1 MSLQNLANF
10 RLITSIEELLEADND
25 DVTRVFN
32 DMTKTSLMCI
42 CREIPSQVRS
52 QKNLVKSLDSVEST
66 IQRAVGNTLKEEL
79 APLKNVP
86 PRLAKEET
94 EKSTQRV
101 ERPTATSKADLGIRV
116 RGIPEPQGE
125 DMPEKLESDKNSV
138 LSLLNHLDV
147 KAKLKDVRRV
157 GKFVENKHR
166 PIIFYVE
173 NSWDKR
179 LILASLSKLKT
190 YDSSKKLSVSQELT
204 ENELKA
210 EKIALKKRYD
220 LIQAGVSKSELRIK
234 NLLLYKKE
242 KKEDGDVW
250 IPV

>member
-1 MSLQNLANF
+1 
-10 RLITSIEELLEADND
+10 
-25 DVTRVFN
+25 
-32 DMTKTSLMCI
+32 
-42 CREIPSQVRS
+42 
-52 QKNLVKSLDSVEST
+52 
-66 IQRAVGNTLKEEL
+66 
-79 APLKNVP
+79 
-86 PRLAKEET
+86 
-94 EKSTQRV
+94 
-101 ERPTATSKADLGIRV
+101 
-116 RGIPEPQGE
+116 
-125 DMPEKLESDKNSV
+125 MPEKLESDKNSV

>member
-1 MSLQNLANF
+1 M
-10 RLITSIEELLEADND
+10 E
-25 DVTRVFN
+25 
-32 DMTKTSLMCI
+32 
-42 CREIPSQVRS
+42 
-52 QKNLVKSLDSVEST
+52 
-66 IQRAVGNTLKEEL
+66 NTLKEEL

-101 ERPTATSKADLGIRV
+101 ERPTATSKANLGIRV
-116 RGIPEPQGE
+116 RGIPEPQSE

-166 PIIFYVE
+166 TIIFYVE
-173 NSWDKR
+173 NPWDKR

-210 EKIALKKRYD
+210 EIALKKRYG
-220 LIQAGVSKSELRIK
+220 LMQAGVSKSELRIK
-234 NLLLYKKE
+234 NLLLSKKE